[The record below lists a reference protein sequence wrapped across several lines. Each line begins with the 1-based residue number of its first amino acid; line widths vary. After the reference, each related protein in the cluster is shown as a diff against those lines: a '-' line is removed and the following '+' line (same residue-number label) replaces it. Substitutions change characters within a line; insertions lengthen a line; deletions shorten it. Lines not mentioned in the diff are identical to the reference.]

1 MSCVIGLETDDFF
14 WLLEL
19 FQVQVIRQCGQPIIT
34 FSERSRLFDRLFLRK
49 LRLLQWLCFTCL
61 CILGIEK
68 PKNSCCCCSELIIDE
83 IMELGFDFTNELKL
97 LCRLISIRA
106 LLPSLVSVSSYKDV
120 VVVVVLREKQH
131 RCCSH
136 CFFSAVVFLLCF
148 FVCIFYPRIIKTISL
163 YHETLTDPL
172 QLPNRTPDQLLG
184 LQLLYRKQNDLYAWK
199 EESMLSTLNTSFT

>member
-1 MSCVIGLETDDFF
+1 M
-14 WLLEL
+14 
-19 FQVQVIRQCGQPIIT
+19 IT

-83 IMELGFDFTNELKL
+83 IMELGFDFTNELGVKVAMKTD
-97 LCRLISIRA
+97 IH
-106 LLPSLVSVSSYKDV
+106 PSSPTVAGECF
-120 VVVVVLREKQH
+120 VLQRRSCCCCSKRKQH
-131 RCCSH
+131 RCCFH

-148 FVCIFYPRIIKTISL
+148 LVCIFYPRIIKTISL
-163 YHETLTDPL
+163 YHETFTDPL
-172 QLPNRTPDQLLG
+172 QLPKRTPDQLLG